1 MKRLIITLCL
11 AINLALGSFG
21 VGWSANFQKGMEAYD
36 KGDYE
41 TALKEWIPLAKNN
54 HTKAQ
59 HDRLLL
65 TFKNGNE
72 VP

>member
-1 MKRLIITLCL
+1 MKRLIIILC
-11 AINLALGSFG
+11 LALGSFG
-21 VGWSANFQKGMEAYD
+21 IGWSGDFQRGMEAYD

-41 TALKEWIPLAKNN
+41 TALKKWISLAKNN

-65 TFKNGNE
+65 TFKNVNE